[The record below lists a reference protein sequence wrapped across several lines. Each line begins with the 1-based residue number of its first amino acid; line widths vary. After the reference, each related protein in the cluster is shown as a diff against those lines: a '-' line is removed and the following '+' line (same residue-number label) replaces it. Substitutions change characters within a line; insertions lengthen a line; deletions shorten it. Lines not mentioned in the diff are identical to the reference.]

1 LIFFVQKNQQVESQV
16 FSMSMS
22 QIKFLTEL
30 IKTYFQL
37 EYHIKPLGQSRFYHY
52 DFITNFNLKK
62 FYSLKKIN
70 YYIIIKNGIL

>member
-1 LIFFVQKNQQVESQV
+1 
-16 FSMSMS
+16 MSMS
-22 QIKFLTEL
+22 QIRFLTEL

-62 FYSLKKIN
+62 IYSLKKL
-70 YYIIIKNGIL
+70 IIILL